1 MDNTLC
7 IVSCQYYNEN
17 GKPKGEQTFQL
28 RVDSD
33 LFMYAPERLIG
44 DAINELIQKEWSLRN
59 YAGRVEYRSHELVFH
74 EPMVINSGSDL
85 SDMMTSLYDQ
95 APIKYK

>member
-1 MDNTLC
+1 MENTLC
-7 IVSCQYYNEN
+7 IVSTQYFDEN
-17 GKPKGEQTFQL
+17 GKLKGEQLFQL

-33 LFMYAPERLIG
+33 LFMYAPDTLIVEAL
-44 DAINELIQKEWSLRN
+44 DSLIQKEWLLRN
-59 YAGRVEYRSHELVFH
+59 YAGRVSYRSHELVFH

-95 APIKYK
+95 APLKYK

>member
-17 GKPKGEQTFQL
+17 GKPKGEQLFHL

-33 LFMYAPERLIG
+33 LFIYAHHKLIA

-74 EPMVINSGSDL
+74 EPMVLGIGSYLGDTM
-85 SDMMTSLYDQ
+85 SSLYELQ
-95 APIKYK
+95 PYNYK